1 MNIHL
6 HKKKTLVFVCIV
18 VIKTLAVLFVYVN
31 VDTSKS
37 VSYIRED
44 RYEYLQQKKLLT
56 LQEALKDSASLDKSI
71 YDLKKVNQSCII
83 YWVNNLRL
91 VSIIAVQRVGFL
103 RENSMNRLSHWHL
116 CYYSC
121 LRQWLI
127 FTSDSDR

>member
-18 VIKTLAVLFVYVN
+18 VIKILAVLFVYVN

-71 YDLKKVNQSCII
+71 YDLKKVNQSYII
-83 YWVNNLRL
+83 Y
-91 VSIIAVQRVGFL
+91 
-103 RENSMNRLSHWHL
+103 
-116 CYYSC
+116 
-121 LRQWLI
+121 
-127 FTSDSDR
+127 

>member
-1 MNIHL
+1 MMNIHL

-18 VIKTLAVLFVYVN
+18 VIKILAVLFVYVN

-71 YDLKKVNQSCII
+71 YDLKKVNHSYII
-83 YWVNNLRL
+83 YRVNNLRL
-91 VSIIAVQRVGFL
+91 VSIIAVQRIGFFSMIVESFKPL
-103 RENSMNRLSHWHL
+103 TSLLLLLSQAVINS
-116 CYYSC
+116 
-121 LRQWLI
+121 
-127 FTSDSDR
+127 